1 MTTVIRGHD
10 IEALVVGVTLLGSGG
25 GGDSRAFGRIL
36 QRRLGS
42 GDLELLDASDVGHGY
57 LTPVGVVGATSVLT
71 EKLPSGSEFAA
82 AVHAVSRWTGHAVSG
97 LMSLEA
103 GGLNGLSALVGA
115 VDLGLPFVDADLMGR
130 ALPRLDQFTWAVAGR
145 SLTPCALSEPG
156 GEVIV
161 VDDIDPAGLERAVR
175 SFVVHT
181 GGWAVLALAP
191 TPAAAATA
199 DAVNGSLAR
208 ALALG
213 RAHANLPVTA
223 APADVA
229 EALGGR
235 LLGGGRVD
243 EVARY
248 GVRPHGPGGAFGRG
262 SVCVVDGSTR
272 AVIRIEAENE
282 YLLAMVDGEPVVT
295 TPDLVCV
302 LDLRTL
308 QPIAVDAIRTGDEVL
323 VLALPGPD
331 WWRHRDRISHVGPR
345 AFGLTC
351 EPLLLEAS

>member
-1 MTTVIRGHD
+1 MTTAIRERDLG
-10 IEALVVGVTLLGSGG
+10 ALVVGVTLLGSGG

-42 GDLELLDASDVGHGY
+42 GDLELLNASDVADGY
-57 LTPVGVVGATSVLT
+57 LSPVGVVGATSVLA
-71 EKLPSGSEFAA
+71 EKLPSGSEFST
-82 AVHAVSRWTGHAVSG
+82 AVQAVSRWTGHPVDG

-103 GGLNGLSALVGA
+103 GGLNGLSALVAA

-130 ALPRLDQFTWAVAGR
+130 AMPRLDQFSWAVAGR

-156 GEVIV
+156 GQVVV
-161 VDDIDPAGLERAVR
+161 VDNIDPAGLERAVR

-191 TPAAAATA
+191 TPAPAATA
-199 DAVNGSLAR
+199 DAVKGSLVR
-208 ALALG
+208 ALELG
-213 RAHANLPVTA
+213 RIHAGLPVSA
-223 APADVA
+223 APTEVA

-235 LLGGGRVD
+235 LLGDGRVD

-248 GVRPHGPGGAFGRG
+248 GGRSHGLGGAFGRG
-262 SVCVVDGSTR
+262 TVCVVDEPSR
-272 AVIRIEAENE
+272 AVLRIETENE

-295 TPDLVCV
+295 TPVLVCV
-302 LDLRTL
+302 LDRRTL
-308 QPIAVDAIRTGDEVL
+308 QPIAVDAIRSGDEVL
-323 VLALPGPD
+323 VLALPGPE
-331 WWRHRDRISHVGPR
+331 WWRHGERLAHVGPR

-351 EPLLLEAS
+351 DPLLLEAS